1 MMDVRPT
8 MHYIEILG
16 EHLEVIKW
24 ILTRILCSY
33 ATRTNNCSSDK
44 V

>member
-8 MHYIEILG
+8 MYCIGILG

-24 ILTRILCSY
+24 DFDSHALFVWNKDR
-33 ATRTNNCSSDK
+33 
-44 V
+44 